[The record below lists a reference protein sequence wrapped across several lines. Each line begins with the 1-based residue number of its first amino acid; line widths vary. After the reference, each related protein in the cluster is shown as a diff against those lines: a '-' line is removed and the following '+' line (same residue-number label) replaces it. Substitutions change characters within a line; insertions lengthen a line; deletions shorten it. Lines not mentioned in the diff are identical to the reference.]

1 MTAELQAAG
10 IVACAAITI
19 AAICVALAANRSGR
33 HDGSTAAANRIHGH
47 EIEMHARRLE
57 AIEAHLARI
66 GHQPGPLPPSRP
78 ASPPAA
84 IPGAHDAHRAR
95 YRADELATRT
105 VAMPK
110 SILGLVR

>member
-1 MTAELQAAG
+1 MMTELQAAG

-47 EIEMHARRLE
+47 EIELHARRLE
-57 AIEAHLARI
+57 ALEAHLAQI
-66 GHQPGPLPPSRP
+66 GHQPAPLAPPRP

-84 IPGAHDAHRAR
+84 ISGAHDAHRSR
-95 YRADELATRT
+95 FIDTLT
-105 VAMPK
+105 MPA
-110 SILGLVR
+110 SILTGGWRP